1 MPFVLTRQNLTP
13 GMYHDSLAECKAVV
27 ISVRVKFTVRAV
39 RTNQRRQTMP
49 VPDTGLSLVVRRRR

>member
-27 ISVRVKFTVRAV
+27 ISVKVKFTVSCREDQSEETDNAGAGYW
-39 RTNQRRQTMP
+39 P
-49 VPDTGLSLVVRRRR
+49 LIGC